1 MKTTILGSTK
11 ASYHIDVFFLKDSGS
26 IGLVVQKQ
34 QPRQYI
40 LSRGVYCHLG
50 DMIHF
55 KQGSEAYSESA
66 CRSQVFFPD
75 MELLPTD
82 LSLTFLETGRNLQ
95 VYIC

>member
-55 KQGSEAYSESA
+55 KQGSEA
-66 CRSQVFFPD
+66 
-75 MELLPTD
+75 
-82 LSLTFLETGRNLQ
+82 
-95 VYIC
+95 